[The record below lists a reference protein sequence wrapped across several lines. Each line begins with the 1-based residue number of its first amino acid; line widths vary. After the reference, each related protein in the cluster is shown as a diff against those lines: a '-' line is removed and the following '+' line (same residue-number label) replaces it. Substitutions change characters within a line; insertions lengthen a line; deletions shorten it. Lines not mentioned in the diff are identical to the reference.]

1 MMMMMTM
8 IIIFIM
14 HLLLT
19 CLFPLMR
26 GTLPRQRLTNISV
39 ASSHVIN
46 KLNTLNVTERSSEYK
61 VELNNNKKIL

>member
-19 CLFPLMR
+19 CLFPRMR

-46 KLNTLNVTERSSEYK
+46 KLNTLNVKELSSEYK